1 MVLRC
6 GRSYD
11 GALFNHS
18 ITPPHTMVISS
29 NALAYIDVINRYLAL
44 LAAGDVRG
52 IVSLFSPRGMVD
64 SPFLGVQPAG
74 EFFDQLKAATRRSV
88 LEDAEVFVSAA
99 GSRRASVAFTY
110 QWELA
115 DGSHVSFRCVDIF
128 DFDEQGL
135 IEAMTIVY
143 DTAPIRA
150 EVGDKYRR
158 PQTH

>member
-1 MVLRC
+1 
-6 GRSYD
+6 
-11 GALFNHS
+11 
-18 ITPPHTMVISS
+18 MVISS
-29 NALAYIDVINRYLAL
+29 NAIAYIDVINRYLAL

-52 IVSLFSPRGMVD
+52 IVALFSPRGMVD

-74 EFFDQLKAATRRSV
+74 EFFNQLKAATRRSV

-110 QWELA
+110 LWELA
-115 DGSHVSFRCVDIF
+115 DGSQVSFRCVDIF

-158 PQTH
+158 AQVS